1 LSSLLDTN
9 VVSQRIKTHPDHKV
23 VNWLSQLPEEDAFLS
38 VVTLQ
43 ELRTGIELLPAGRK
57 RRDLDSWLV
66 ADIRRGYAGRILPI
80 TEEIADVSGRLIA
93 KGKKEGAIPEAND
106 ALLAATAIV
115 HGLQLATL
123 NRKHF
128 ERLGVELVEF

>member
-1 LSSLLDTN
+1 M
-9 VVSQRIKTHPDHKV
+9 H
-23 VNWLSQLPEEDAFLS
+23 WLSQLPEEDAFLS

-43 ELRTGIELLPAGRK
+43 ELRTGIDLLPAGRK

-66 ADIRRGYAGRILPI
+66 SDIRRGYAGRILPVS
-80 TEEIADVSGRLIA
+80 EEIADVCGRLIA
-93 KGKKEGAIPEAND
+93 RGKKEGAIPEAND
-106 ALLAATAIV
+106 ALLAATAMV

-123 NRKHF
+123 NLKHF